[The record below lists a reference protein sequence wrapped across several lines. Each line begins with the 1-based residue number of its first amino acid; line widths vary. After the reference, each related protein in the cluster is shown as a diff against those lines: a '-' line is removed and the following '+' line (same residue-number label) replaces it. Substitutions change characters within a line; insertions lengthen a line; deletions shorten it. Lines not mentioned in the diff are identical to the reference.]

1 MFMASLDF
9 VYDLTDR
16 FEEDNIE
23 YVVVALRE
31 GKALDKVDVF
41 YKTKPESKASML
53 TALEQLSKLI
63 KEDDGDGSD
72 GKKKKRRRKK

>member
-1 MFMASLDF
+1 MASLDF

-41 YKTKPESKASML
+41 DLAEFIFVIS
-53 TALEQLSKLI
+53 
-63 KEDDGDGSD
+63 
-72 GKKKKRRRKK
+72 